1 MDQSEQMDRFDLNE
15 AMNSLANTPN
25 TLRDFL
31 ANLPDA
37 WLDFKEEPDAWS
49 PRSVLVHF
57 IHNEQINWIV
67 RARVILSFSEDKTFP
82 PFSQMP
88 DEEAFP
94 PMGTSQ
100 LLDQF
105 AELRG
110 ANLAEMQAFEIGP
123 EDLDR
128 EGVHPALGTVNL
140 RQLISTWVVHDFNH
154 LHQIAKSLSKRY
166 GAEVGPWRPN
176 LAIIDL

>member
-1 MDQSEQMDRFDLNE
+1 MSEDRFDLEE
-15 AMNSLANTPN
+15 ALGALGNTPAA
-25 TLRDFL
+25 LREFM
-31 ANLPDA
+31 ATLPDS
-37 WLDFKEEPDAWS
+37 WLDFKEEPDSWS
-49 PRSVLVHF
+49 PRDVLVHF
-57 IHNEQINWIV
+57 IHNEQTNWIV
-67 RARVILSFSEDKTFP
+67 RARVILSDSEDKTFS

-94 PMGTSQ
+94 PTGTGQ

-105 AELRG
+105 TELRK
-110 ANLAEMQAFEIGP
+110 ANLDEMRGFGIGSV
-123 EDLDR
+123 DLDR

-154 LHQIAKSLSKRY
+154 LHQITKSLAKRY
-166 GAEVGPWRPN
+166 GDAVGPWRPN

>member
-1 MDQSEQMDRFDLNE
+1 MDQSEQVDPFELNE

-31 ANLPDA
+31 GNLPDS
-37 WLDFKEEPDAWS
+37 WLDFKEDPEAWS
-49 PRSVLVHF
+49 PRSVLVHL

-67 RARVILSFSEDKTFP
+67 RARVILSDSDDKTFP

-88 DEEAFP
+88 EEEAFP
-94 PMGTSQ
+94 PRGTDQ

-105 AELRG
+105 TRLRS
-110 ANLAEMQAFEIGP
+110 ANLAEIRGFEIGSD
-123 EDLDR
+123 DLYR